1 MMDSN
6 NQHYFLLREAA
17 EFAHRSS
24 RMLWDER
31 RGALV
36 LAQNQALRLP
46 ASDAAAALSAWASA
60 QPLVV
65 DGFLQQGRISSA
77 GNTLEYNS
85 GRGFLP
91 LADGELRLVDTP
103 AGDFTDIAV
112 GGDGRIAAGYSDNDS
127 HGLLVFHLA
136 KRWQVA
142 VSLPQRPL
150 RVWVD
155 ADNTHW
161 CLCAQRLVACQGE
174 PLPHTYIP
182 QAARFEPVDINPH
195 PLRII
200 WQQALEENDQPLA
213 LCSDRE
219 KIYLLVHNGAGTQTV
234 LSRSRKL
241 TDSQWRRYR
250 VDAEIPFAIDMQI
263 VVPGRLALLA
273 PGEAGDDG
281 FVRRDCIVVQLRWDG
296 ESQSGEALLIRE
308 RYPMLSQAAPRFVSS
323 ADGILRY
330 QAEVEEG
337 SEQAE
342 AGFDVH
348 PRELHPLQRPR
359 YYTAARATLTQELD
373 SAQPDTTWHRL
384 YLEGCIPPG
393 CNCVIY
399 AKAFNS
405 PLERT
410 TTPFIQQPPWVWC
423 SQRSDQGF
431 GKGLVNAKKDERGLF
446 ELLLQRH
453 TGPVR
458 RLQGRFLQLRIRLE
472 SDSRSSPAIHALKVV
487 YPRFSYQEAYL
498 PAHFRQEQAVDPSLD
513 GLAANGADVRE
524 RLFAAFEAVWTP
536 IENRVASA
544 EVLLSPD
551 HTPEEH
557 LPWLA
562 ELLGQSLPDHWP
574 SARRRRWLAAV
585 GELQRWH
592 GTLSGINLALDI
604 LTDGA
609 VARGQVVV
617 VENFRLRRT
626 MATLLGVSMDD
637 KDHPLTLGTGMSGNS
652 IVGDSLILAEA
663 DTREF
668 LALFSPELATAQ
680 ESAQVEE
687 FFNRYANRV
696 TVLLHGQAR
705 QMKSI
710 VEAALLEQMPAHLQ
724 WKIVETDHPFVLG
737 LAPLLGIDTFI
748 ERRPP
753 AKRVKLDYTYLGR
766 EGLLQNPAAFSPRDV
781 NIRPDQL

>member
-263 VVPGRLALLA
+263 VAPGRLAL
-273 PGEAGDDG
+273 
-281 FVRRDCIVVQLRWDG
+281 
-296 ESQSGEALLIRE
+296 
-308 RYPMLSQAAPRFVSS
+308 
-323 ADGILRY
+323 
-330 QAEVEEG
+330 
-337 SEQAE
+337 
-342 AGFDVH
+342 
-348 PRELHPLQRPR
+348 
-359 YYTAARATLTQELD
+359 
-373 SAQPDTTWHRL
+373 
-384 YLEGCIPPG
+384 
-393 CNCVIY
+393 
-399 AKAFNS
+399 
-405 PLERT
+405 
-410 TTPFIQQPPWVWC
+410 
-423 SQRSDQGF
+423 
-431 GKGLVNAKKDERGLF
+431 
-446 ELLLQRH
+446 
-453 TGPVR
+453 
-458 RLQGRFLQLRIRLE
+458 
-472 SDSRSSPAIHALKVV
+472 
-487 YPRFSYQEAYL
+487 
-498 PAHFRQEQAVDPSLD
+498 
-513 GLAANGADVRE
+513 
-524 RLFAAFEAVWTP
+524 
-536 IENRVASA
+536 
-544 EVLLSPD
+544 
-551 HTPEEH
+551 
-557 LPWLA
+557 
-562 ELLGQSLPDHWP
+562 
-574 SARRRRWLAAV
+574 
-585 GELQRWH
+585 
-592 GTLSGINLALDI
+592 
-604 LTDGA
+604 
-609 VARGQVVV
+609 
-617 VENFRLRRT
+617 
-626 MATLLGVSMDD
+626 
-637 KDHPLTLGTGMSGNS
+637 
-652 IVGDSLILAEA
+652 
-663 DTREF
+663 
-668 LALFSPELATAQ
+668 
-680 ESAQVEE
+680 
-687 FFNRYANRV
+687 
-696 TVLLHGQAR
+696 
-705 QMKSI
+705 
-710 VEAALLEQMPAHLQ
+710 
-724 WKIVETDHPFVLG
+724 
-737 LAPLLGIDTFI
+737 
-748 ERRPP
+748 
-753 AKRVKLDYTYLGR
+753 
-766 EGLLQNPAAFSPRDV
+766 
-781 NIRPDQL
+781 